1 MRVQLHPQ
9 YAGVF
14 YSNALGEISERRR
27 DRLGATGGGVDEDF
41 VGTCRAGPEAEC
53 ARHERDRIA
62 RRAPDDHGRGGFRAG
77 CDLRDD
83 RLRHGSRG
91 QGLGDPRL

>member
-1 MRVQLHPQ
+1 MRVQHPQ

-14 YSNALGEISERRR
+14 YSNALGEISARRR
-27 DRLGATGGGVDEDF
+27 DRLGTTGCGGDEDF
-41 VGTCRAGPEAEC
+41 VGTGRAGPEAEC
-53 ARHERDRIA
+53 ARDKPDRIA
-62 RRAPDDHGRGGFRAG
+62 RCAPDDDGRGGFRAG

-83 RLRHGSRG
+83 RLRHAGRG